1 MLARRILAGAI
12 AAVALALWADI
23 LRPGAVPL
31 RVTAGATIPTA
42 LAD

>member
-1 MLARRILAGAI
+1 MARRILAGAI
-12 AAVALALWADI
+12 AAVALALWSDI

-31 RVTAGATIPTA
+31 RATSGAPIPTA

>member
-1 MLARRILAGAI
+1 MLARRIIAGAI

-23 LRPGAVPL
+23 IRPGAVPL
-31 RVTAGATIPTA
+31 RVTAGAPIPTA